1 MATKNYPER
10 EFVRCIDCKK
20 ATFMQW
26 FENPVIALCS
36 DQNERLVA
44 ASRRL
49 CRGYVPSENPNP
61 DVQHFDHYDTK

>member
-1 MATKNYPER
+1 MPSKNNSER
-10 EFVRCIDCKK
+10 DFVRCIDCRK

-26 FENPVIALCS
+26 FENPVIALCK

-49 CRGYVPSENPNP
+49 CRGFVPSGNANPEI
-61 DVQHFDHYDTK
+61 QHFDHYDTK